1 VAIGYKS
8 SRLSCILPGNLTCC
22 GWRAFIVWRKIFHG
36 SACGF
41 TDRRVENIN
50 QHQPTET
57 PGAAVNV
64 TSCKCGKDVDMV
76 NKESNISDSTF
87 QRLREL
93 IVHGKLAPGSRVIEA
108 DLADRLG
115 VSRTPLRAARH
126 RLQQEGY
133 IVVTSLAGNKER
145 LSVAPLTE
153 EDAREL
159 YWIVGLLEGSAA
171 RLCCELEAKART
183 DLIAELNG
191 LNEKLQQCALAKRA
205 EANHIFDL
213 DISFHQAIVD
223 AGAGPRLRAIHAGI
237 KPQTER
243 YWRLYASAIIDRLDV
258 SVNEHLAIMDSI
270 EHSRADEAE
279 KAIKLNWQ
287 NGADRLCQVIK
298 NLGERGSW

>member
-64 TSCKCGKDVDMV
+64 TSRKCGKDVDMV

-213 DISFHQAIVD
+213 DISFHHAIVD